1 MSQYAALV
9 GQIKQALEDLEGVGQ
24 RVNDLLTQ
32 AQRSPDRAYLEA
44 AALYLHT
51 FYSGVE
57 QIFIDI
63 AREIDEATP
72 THEGWHKALLR
83 QMAAEL
89 PAVRPPV
96 ITIETR
102 RCLDEYR
109 GFRHVVRNVYTFNLN
124 PNRIMEL
131 ATALPDCY
139 QAIKRDLAD
148 FSQFLLRAS
157 QEE

>member
-9 GQIKQALEDLEGVGQ
+9 GQIEQALEDLEGVDR

-32 AQRSPDRAYLEA
+32 AKRSADRAYLEA

-57 QIFIDI
+57 QIFVDI
-63 AREIDEATP
+63 ARQIDEAAP
-72 THEGWHKALLR
+72 THEGWHKALLL

-96 ITIETR
+96 ITIQTR

-109 GFRHVVRNVYTFNLN
+109 AFRHVVRNVYTFNLN

-131 ATALPDCY
+131 AAALPDCY
-139 QAIKRDLAD
+139 QAVKRDLAN
-148 FSQFLLRAS
+148 FSQFLLQAT
-157 QEE
+157 QEK